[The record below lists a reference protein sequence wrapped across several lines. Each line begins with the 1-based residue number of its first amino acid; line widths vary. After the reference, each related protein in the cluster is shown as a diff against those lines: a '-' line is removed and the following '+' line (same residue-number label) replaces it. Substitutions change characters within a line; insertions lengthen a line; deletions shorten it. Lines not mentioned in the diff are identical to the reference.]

1 MVRTGYG
8 GYSLLLVK
16 TQLWLYFLHPIMIFL
31 DNADFPGYYLASKC
45 YSLSSSSNTFTY
57 CEGRGGDL
65 FNLFIPL
72 LNIQGY
78 TSRINTFSIH
88 SSYQKT
94 KFTPVGGGCAV
105 TLYSIIF
112 SCEAHAL
119 LLSYSKQSN
128 YSNWCDLLYT
138 FFISGWLLFIRA
150 TLAYI
155 HIKLLVRRGCRRFPH
170 YWGLPIQK

>member
-16 TQLWLYFLHPIMIFL
+16 TQLWLYFSHPMIFL
-31 DNADFPGYYLASKC
+31 DNAEFLDPNWLLNVTP
-45 YSLSSSSNTFTY
+45 SLLVAIHLHTV
-57 CEGRGGDL
+57 RGEVGICST
-65 FNLFIPL
+65 FIPL